1 MSEIPDDVMK
11 RARAVSSEW
20 FPYGHHDEALLCEQ
34 IARAL
39 MAAERA
45 GAERER
51 ERCAKVAEEPVARPF
66 GEPPVY
72 RSHRQIADAIRAGEG
87 VGAPKPQLPKP
98 LMDFIEALADVMICQ
113 MDYPTGPQWL
123 AVQLEAT
130 VEQAE
135 AARAFVAA
143 IRAS

>member
-1 MSEIPDDVMK
+1 VSETIPDDVMQW
-11 RARAVSSEW
+11 ARRV
-20 FPYGHHDEALLCEQ
+20 YDALGRGSISDSEQ

-87 VGAPKPQLPKP
+87 RG
-98 LMDFIEALADVMICQ
+98 
-113 MDYPTGPQWL
+113 G
-123 AVQLEAT
+123 
-130 VEQAE
+130 
-135 AARAFVAA
+135 
-143 IRAS
+143 